1 MVFFFFFALAM
12 LVEIVRKI
20 IHSPTFLQHLMCIGL
35 LGQIRGSSHFHRSAQ
50 IGSAW
55 TSKLSNRR
63 RTRPTGWQMSCHE
76 EVNLFGLIMN
86 FLGGYGIVASLENK
100 IIIRIIYRLIH
111 RVLWLL
117 CAYKFSYLNNNSVFH
132 NFTPPEERRCSTK
145 LETESTYLNSN
156 GIKKQLPTLLNSN
169 AFIMTIFI
177 SSIFHWKILQ
187 AFFRKSKSTKIKNIY
202 ILYICNFSYP
212 VG

>member
-111 RVLWLL
+111 RVLWVL

-132 NFTPPEERRCSTK
+132 NFTAPEEQSYTK
-145 LETESTYLNSN
+145 LEPESTYLNSN

-169 AFIMTIFI
+169 AFIMTIFV
-177 SSIFHWKILQ
+177 SSTFHRQIFTSIILHS
-187 AFFRKSKSTKIKNIY
+187 FEIN
-202 ILYICNFSYP
+202 
-212 VG
+212 

>member
-1 MVFFFFFALAM
+1 MTQKNWANKTVRKRGDGRWTLLSLEQDFKRSRFNQQLPLSWKSFSSFKNMRSLLVEESRTLKCTQNGHIISNSPSLGHGIFFALA
-12 LVEIVRKI
+12 VEIVRKI

-86 FLGGYGIVASLENK
+86 FLGGYGSHGGGIVTSLENK
-100 IIIRIIYRLIH
+100 IIICR
-111 RVLWLL
+111 
-117 CAYKFSYLNNNSVFH
+117 
-132 NFTPPEERRCSTK
+132 
-145 LETESTYLNSN
+145 
-156 GIKKQLPTLLNSN
+156 
-169 AFIMTIFI
+169 
-177 SSIFHWKILQ
+177 
-187 AFFRKSKSTKIKNIY
+187 
-202 ILYICNFSYP
+202 
-212 VG
+212 